1 VTIIPIKV
9 LLADDTQIM
18 RQAIRRL
25 LDAQPGIELV
35 GEAADFAQTIQMAN
49 DLKPQVIVMDLH
61 MPNDSNLTPRDV
73 QSRLHQSSRLLAISI
88 WNDEETKA
96 LAKRFGAA
104 ALLDKTDLGKK
115 LIPAIRQ
122 LVLPA
127 GGAGLP

>member
-1 VTIIPIKV
+1 MTIISIKV

-61 MPNDSNLTPRDV
+61 MPNDSNLTPLEV
-73 QSRLHQSSRLLAISI
+73 QSRLHHSSRLLAISF
-88 WNDEETKA
+88 WNNEDAKV
-96 LAKRFGAA
+96 LAESFGA
-104 ALLDKTDLGKK
+104 LKVLDKAQLGSK
-115 LIPAIRQ
+115 LIPSIMQ
-122 LVLPA
+122 LVLPNPDA
-127 GGAGLP
+127 PV